1 LAALALLSTVVR
13 ANAAQFGSI
22 TMRACNHPVTRS
34 HCKGQLFAPRIY
46 YFDPL
51 LGGPRSSWSAH
62 LSRCK
67 ELGFTHLLSAP
78 LFDPG
83 QSGDLFLTSE
93 HERVNPAILPASA
106 IDSFIAE
113 FARSCQ
119 EHDLALLL
127 DVVVGRVSTDSAIA
141 RSKPEWF
148 RAESA
153 GIRAD
158 PRDLRRRS
166 NALLA
171 RFDDLTTGKQICAW
185 WIERLV
191 RLARAGVAG
200 FRCEDP
206 GALPP
211 NLWRHLIKG
220 IRRSAPDCR
229 FLAWTPG
236 LGWQTTAGLADVGF
250 DAAFSSVPWWDGRAD
265 WFVAEHEL
273 LRGLGAVI
281 GCPEVPYGPRLMGRV
296 QSPAEYRH
304 LLRRAAAVNDGIMI
318 PMGLEWGAS
327 LSMDRRG
334 AASDSIS
341 DKAGQ
346 SKFGNEI
353 REAIGLTNALA
364 RRGIAGEMRP
374 LTAPDQAV
382 TALLRSDTADVRQ
395 ARRCVAALIN
405 TDFQHEQSLP
415 IALDPL
421 PSSAGI
427 AAVADAP
434 LSTDCDWQSALAPGE
449 IRLID
454 VRPSAPLKTHRSATE
469 RSALTKLPRIVI
481 DNVAPTVD
489 QGRFAAKRVIGD
501 TITVEADVFT
511 DGHDLLAVDLL
522 WRAVETKK
530 WRRASMQ
537 PIGNDRWQ
545 SSIRPDRIG
554 RYEFTIEADW
564 DRYGSFCRD
573 LAVKSNAGADVTI
586 EMVEGRKLL
595 EERRIQNGTRGI
607 IDSALAR
614 LAVAHVAAGVEI
626 FLSDDLRQAMQLTE
640 DASFRVRYERALPLD
655 VERPQATFAAWY
667 ELFPRSATDD
677 PNRHGTFRDVIRHL
691 PRIKEMG
698 FDVLYLPPIHP
709 IGLTNRKGKNN
720 SLTVTPEDVGSP
732 YAIGGAEGGHDAIH
746 SALGTIEGFR
756 LLREACAAHG
766 IELALDFAIQCS
778 PDHPWLKQHPEWFN
792 WRPDG
797 TVRYAENPP
806 KKYEDIVNIDF
817 LASTAFPDLW
827 MALRD
832 IVLYWRSEGVRIFRV
847 DNPHT
852 KPLPFWEW
860 LIADVR
866 GAHPDVIFLSEAF
879 TRPKMMYRLAKAGFS
894 QSYTYFTWRNTKHEL
909 TDYFS
914 ELTTE
919 SVSNYFRPH
928 LFVNTPDINPYFLQ
942 TSGRPGFLIRAALA
956 ATLSGLWGMY
966 SGFELCEAAALPGR
980 EEYLDS
986 EKYQIRARNY
996 DAPGNIAAE
1005 IAKLNRI
1012 RHSNPALQ
1020 THLGLKFYPAHDDR
1034 VLLYGKR
1041 LPNQQEMILVAVNLD
1056 PFHAHDVTIEVPV
1069 WEWQRPDHATM
1080 KVRDLMRDTLFTWH
1094 GKLQRLRLD
1103 PVELPF
1109 AIWRI
1114 TPSVGA

>member
-1 LAALALLSTVVR
+1 
-13 ANAAQFGSI
+13 
-22 TMRACNHPVTRS
+22 MRACNHPVTRS
-34 HCKGQLFAPRIY
+34 HCKERLLAPRIY

-51 LGGPRSSWSAH
+51 LAGPHRSWSVH

-67 ELGFTHLLSAP
+67 ELGLTHLLSAP

-83 QSGDLFLTSE
+83 KSGDLFLSSD
-93 HERVNPAILPASA
+93 HERLNPAIAPETGV
-106 IDSFIAE
+106 DSFVTE
-113 FARSCQ
+113 FARACQ
-119 EHDLALLL
+119 QHDLTLLL
-127 DVVVGRVSTDSAIA
+127 DVVVGCVASDSLIA
-141 RSKPEWF
+141 RLKPEWF
-148 RAESA
+148 RCDSA

-158 PRDLRRRS
+158 PRDLRRHGD
-166 NALLA
+166 AVLA
-171 RFDDLTTGKQICAW
+171 RFDDPATGKQICAW
-185 WIERLV
+185 WIDRLA

-211 NLWRHLIKG
+211 NLWRYLIKG
-220 IRRSAPDCR
+220 VRQSAPDCR

-236 LGWQTTAGLADVGF
+236 LAWQTTAGLADVGF

-265 WFVAEHEL
+265 WLVAEHEL
-273 LRGLGAVI
+273 LRGFGAVI
-281 GCPEVPYGPRLMGRV
+281 GCPEAPYAPRLMSRV
-296 QSPAEYRH
+296 QSPAVYRH

-327 LSMDRRG
+327 VSMDRRG
-334 AASDSIS
+334 ASDSVP

-346 SKFGNEI
+346 SKFANEI
-353 REAIGLTNALA
+353 RDAIGLTNALA
-364 RRGIAGEMRP
+364 LRGITGEMRT
-374 LTAPDQAV
+374 LTAPDQVV

-395 ARRCVAALIN
+395 AGRCVTALIN

-421 PSSAGI
+421 PPSAGI
-427 AAVADAP
+427 AAIADLP
-434 LSTDCDWQSALAPGE
+434 LSTDRDWQSALAPGE

-454 VRPSAPLKTHRSATE
+454 VRPSAPLKTRRSTTE
-469 RSALTKLPRIVI
+469 RSALIKLPRIVI

-501 TITVEADVFT
+501 AITVEADVFT

-522 WRAVETKK
+522 WHAVETKK

-537 PIGNDRWQ
+537 LIGNDRWQ
-545 SSIRPDRIG
+545 ASIRPDRIG
-554 RYEFTIEADW
+554 RYEFTIEAGW

-573 LAVKSNAGADVTI
+573 LAVKSNAGADVTV

-595 EERRIQNGTRGI
+595 EDSQLRIQNGDRSI
-607 IDSALAR
+607 IHSALAR
-614 LAVAHVAAGVEI
+614 LAAANIATSIEI
-626 FLSDDLRQAMQLTE
+626 FLSDDLRQAMQVTE
-640 DASFRVRYERALPLD
+640 DSSFRVRYGRALPLD
-655 VERPQATFAAWY
+655 VERPQAIFAAWY
-667 ELFPRSATDD
+667 ELFPRSTTDD
-677 PNRHGTFRDVIRHL
+677 PNRHGTFRDVIRDL
-691 PRIKEMG
+691 ARIKKMG

-709 IGLTNRKGKNN
+709 IGSTNRKGKNN
-720 SLTVTPEDVGSP
+720 SLNVTPQDVGSP

-746 SALGTIEGFR
+746 SALGTVDDFH
-756 LLREACAAHG
+756 LLREACATHG

-806 KKYEDIVNIDF
+806 KKYEDIVNVDF
-817 LASTAFPDLW
+817 FAPSAFPDLW
-827 MALRD
+827 TALRD
-832 IVLYWRSEGVRIFRV
+832 IVLYWRSEDVRIFRV

-860 LIADVR
+860 LIAEVR
-866 GAHPDVIFLSEAF
+866 SAYPDVIFLSEAF

-914 ELTTE
+914 ELTTA
-919 SVSNYFRPH
+919 SVSDYFRPH

-986 EKYQIRARNY
+986 EKYQIRVRNY
-996 DAPGNIAAE
+996 EAPGNIAAE

-1012 RHSNPALQ
+1012 RHANPALQ

-1103 PVELPF
+1103 PAELPF

-1114 TPSVGA
+1114 APAVGA